1 MITVKEILQK
11 KGHQYFGLAPDA
23 ITYDALKLMA
33 EKEIGAILVI
43 KDDRI
48 VGIFSERDYARKI
61 VLKGKSS
68 RNTKVSEFMSAT
80 VYAVNGD
87 TTLDEC
93 MQLMTDRRIR
103 HLPVVESEKIIG
115 VLSIGD
121 IVNCVIQ
128 EQKRTIEQLE
138 NYIITGL

>member
-1 MITVKEILQK
+1 MITVNQILQR
-11 KGHQYFGLAPDA
+11 KGHQYFSVAPDS

-33 EKEIGAILVI
+33 EKEIGAVLVI
-43 KDDRI
+43 QNDRI
-48 VGIFSERDYARKI
+48 VGILSERDYARKI

-68 RNTKVSEFMSAT
+68 KNTKVSELMSST
-80 VYAVNGD
+80 VYAVNGS

-93 MQLMTDRRIR
+93 MHLMTDRRIR
-103 HLPVVESEKIIG
+103 HLPVVEEDKIIG

-138 NYIITGL
+138 NYIITGQ